1 MKMKRRTTFILA
13 LLLSIL
19 VITLL
24 WQLNQN
30 TSSIEPTVNGNIV
43 QVRSFH
49 LRSDSTHL
57 KTSTKGSVFVKGEHG
72 QFEQIQIVAEIEI
85 DPLDWGGVA
94 FYIPDHWQVSSITSS
109 YQGNQLTLIPED
121 YISIWKTSGKDASW
135 RTMVEV
141 GRDRSYVPTGGG
153 TGTVMI
159 NLIPEQISMSTS
171 ESIAIGIEVGSK
183 EENGKRMMG
192 TDSIEVPLSLK
203 EGL

>member
-1 MKMKRRTTFILA
+1 M
-13 LLLSIL
+13 
-19 VITLL
+19 
-24 WQLNQN
+24 
-30 TSSIEPTVNGNIV
+30 
-43 QVRSFH
+43 
-49 LRSDSTHL
+49 
-57 KTSTKGSVFVKGEHG
+57 FVKGEHG

-94 FYIPDHWQVSSITSS
+94 FISLIIGRFPVLQAVIR
-109 YQGNQLTLIPED
+109 NQLTLIPED

-203 EGL
+203 EDYENNK